1 MSRPGVILLACF
13 VAVLLAASA
22 CGSGSAASS
31 SADAPPAVLAAS
43 AVPYLSS
50 TAQVLDASS
59 LAHQDALPAVADKL
73 SGWGF
78 RSAAQRTFQ
87 GQSKHLQIVVSRTVQ
102 FDTPAGASAYLDYIR
117 ANADTV
123 NGVSTQKPQ
132 TNRGRS
138 GVVVHPQA
146 CACHMAA
153 ATFIGLLRDGSRVS
167 YLSLTGPTAS
177 ASMLQQLETL
187 AP

>member
-1 MSRPGVILLACF
+1 MPLAWL

-22 CGSGSAASS
+22 CGSGSGASS
-31 SADAPPAVLAAS
+31 SSQPPPAVLPAS
-43 AVPYLSS
+43 AVPYLPS

-87 GQSKHLQIVVSRTVQ
+87 GQSKHLQIVISRTVQ
-102 FDTPAGASAYLDYIR
+102 FDSPAGARAYLNFIR
-117 ANADTV
+117 ANANTV
-123 NGVSTQKPQ
+123 YGVSTQKPQ
-132 TNRGRS
+132 SNRGRS

-153 ATFIGLLRDGSRVS
+153 ATFMGLLQDGSRVS
-167 YLSLTGPTAS
+167 YLSLTGPKAS
-177 ASMLQQLETL
+177 ALLLQQLETL